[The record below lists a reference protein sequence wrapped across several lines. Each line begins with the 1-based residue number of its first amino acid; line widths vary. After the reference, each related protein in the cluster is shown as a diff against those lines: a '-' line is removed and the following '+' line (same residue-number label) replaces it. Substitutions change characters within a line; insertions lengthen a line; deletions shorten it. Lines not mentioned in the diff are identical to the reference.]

1 MKYPWI
7 VSLKDENYKHFC
19 RGTFVASKYVIS
31 AAHCMFDEEGK
42 PREKRNLNLEIGG
55 DYVEG
60 RRPANSPFD
69 DTKLR
74 PVYNYTNHPKYN
86 YKPIV
91 NELLNTNP
99 YDITLIEIGRK
110 GWIGKDA
117 DLTKHTPACMPFSLT
132 GRIKFRSKHL
142 WVYGKNNKLM
152 FMI

>member
-99 YDITLIEIGRK
+99 YDITLIEIGN
-110 GWIGKDA
+110 KDA
-117 DLTKHTPACMPFSLT
+117 DLSKLTPACLPHMVGLT
-132 GRIKFRSKHL
+132 GRIKVKHL

>member
-1 MKYPWI
+1 M
-7 VSLKDENYKHFC
+7 
-19 RGTFVASKYVIS
+19 ASKYVIS

-42 PREKRNLNLEIGG
+42 PREKGNLNLEIGG
-55 DYVEG
+55 DSISG
-60 RRPANSPFD
+60 RWSKLGLFD
-69 DTKLR
+69 ATSTIR